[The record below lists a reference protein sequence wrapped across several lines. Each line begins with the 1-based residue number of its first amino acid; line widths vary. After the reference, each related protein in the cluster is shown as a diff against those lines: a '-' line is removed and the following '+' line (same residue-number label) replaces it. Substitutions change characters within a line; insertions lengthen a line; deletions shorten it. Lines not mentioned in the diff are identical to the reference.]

1 MMGVYVLPSYKDN
14 ILLDEFQDFREWTD
28 ESVR

>member
-14 ILLDEFQDFREWTD
+14 ILLVEFQDFREWTD
-28 ESVR
+28 ELVR